1 MHLRGNLRWVP
12 LMIIVTFCFV
22 VTGIEGI
29 QRECGRKTL
38 RDNNRRVDFNVQYFI
53 VFVCTVLLLKRDL
66 KNNTV

>member
-1 MHLRGNLRWVP
+1 M
-12 LMIIVTFCFV
+12 TFCFV
-22 VTGIEGI
+22 VTEIEGI

-38 RDNNRRVDFNVQYFI
+38 RDNDRRVDFNVQYFI